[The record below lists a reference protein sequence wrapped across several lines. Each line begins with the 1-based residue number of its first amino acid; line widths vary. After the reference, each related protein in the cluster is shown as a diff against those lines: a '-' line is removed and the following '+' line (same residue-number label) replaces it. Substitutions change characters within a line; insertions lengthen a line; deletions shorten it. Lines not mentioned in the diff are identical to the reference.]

1 MKKSFIIQV
10 NIFFLIVFVYV
21 VLLTVFSVRLLNDNT
36 KLKEQNKML
45 TKEATTYETSYR
57 ECKWTLEQWN
67 EWYDRHLEII
77 DAVENIDLNNNK

>member
-10 NIFFLIVFVYV
+10 NIFFLIVFAYL
-21 VLLTVFSVRLLNDNT
+21 VLLTIFSIRLLNDNT

-45 TKEATTYETSYR
+45 TKEATTHESAYR
-57 ECKWTLEQWN
+57 DCKWTLEQWN

-77 DAVENIDLNNNK
+77 DAIENINLNK